1 MPLTSHIE
9 IAMINRSFM
18 MAALVGILTPGLV
31 GAQSRVKDIARVQG
45 AEEVQLLGYGLIV
58 GLDGTGDGRGVA
70 LQSVANLMRNLG
82 IQVNP
87 AQIRTKNVAA
97 VMVTGRLSPFVR
109 RGSQIDVTVSSV
121 GDAASL
127 QGGTLLM
134 TPLRSQ
140 FPDGPVYATAQ
151 GPLSIGGF
159 NAGGGGGGQVTK
171 NHPVVGRVP
180 NGATVQIEGAPPEGA
195 SDELTLMLNS
205 PDYTTAARLARAVDE
220 RFGMRIAVSLDAGTI
235 HVTVPRSRR
244 TPGNYVEFIA
254 ELEAV
259 VVVSDAVARVVI
271 NEKTGTIVAG
281 ENVSIT
287 EVAVAHGDLNIRIAP
302 ATAEVTAAGGAV
314 VGAAAGGETTATE
327 EAARFLVLDRTSN
340 VGDVAKALNALKV
353 KPRDIISIFEALKE
367 AGALKAE
374 LVIM

>member
-1 MPLTSHIE
+1 MNLRF
-9 IAMINRSFM
+9 RS
-18 MAALVGILTPGLV
+18 LVFLLLLGTLAPGRW
-31 GAQSRVKDIARVQG
+31 GEAQVRLKDIAKVQG
-45 AEEVQLLGYGLIV
+45 ADEVQLLGYGLIV

-82 IQVNP
+82 LQVNP

-97 VMVTGRLSPFVR
+97 VMVTARLSPFVR

-121 GDAASL
+121 GDASSL

-134 TPLRSQ
+134 TPLRAQ
-140 FPDGPVYATAQ
+140 FPDGPVYAVAQ
-151 GPLSIGGF
+151 GSVTIGGF
-159 NAGGGGGGQVTK
+159 NAGGGGGGGQVTK
-171 NHPVVGRVP
+171 NHPMVGRVP
-180 NGATVQIEGAPPEGA
+180 NGATVQIEAAPPEGA
-195 SDELTLMLNS
+195 SDELTLVLRS
-205 PDYTTAARLARAVDE
+205 PDYTTAARLARALDE
-220 RFGMRIAVSLDAGTI
+220 RFGIRMAVPLDAGTV

-244 TPGNYVEFIA
+244 TPGSYVEFIA
-254 ELEAV
+254 ELEGVQV
-259 VVVSDAVARVVI
+259 VPDAVARVVI

-281 ENVSIT
+281 ERVSIS

-302 ATAEVTAAGGAV
+302 PTAEVAVGGGGAAAV
-314 VGAAAGGETTATE
+314 VGGGEVTATE

-340 VGDVAKALNALKV
+340 VGDVARALNALKV

>member
-1 MPLTSHIE
+1 MNLRFRLFILLLLLGT
-9 IAMINRSFM
+9 
-18 MAALVGILTPGLV
+18 LTPWPRAW
-31 GAQSRVKDIARVQG
+31 AQVRLKDIAKVQG
-45 AEEVQLLGYGLIV
+45 ADEVQMIGYGLIV

-97 VMVTGRLSPFVR
+97 VMVTARLSPFVR
-109 RGSQIDVTVSSV
+109 RGSKIDVTVSSV

-134 TPLRSQ
+134 TPLRAQ
-140 FPDGPVYATAQ
+140 LPDGPVYAMAQ
-151 GPLSIGGF
+151 GSISIGGF
-159 NAGGGGGGQVTK
+159 NAGGGGGGGQVTK

-180 NGATVQIEGAPPEGA
+180 NGANVLLEAAPPEGA
-195 SDELTLMLNS
+195 SDELTLILS
-205 PDYTTAARLARAVDE
+205 QPDYTTAARLARALDE
-220 RFGMRIAVSLDAGTI
+220 RFGMRMAVPLDAGTV
-235 HVTVPRSRR
+235 HVAVPRSRR
-244 TPGNYVEFIA
+244 ALGSYVEFIA
-254 ELEAV
+254 ELEGVMV
-259 VVVSDAVARVVI
+259 VPDVVARVVI

-281 ENVSIT
+281 ERVSIS

-302 ATAEVTAAGGAV
+302 PTTEVAVGGGV
-314 VGAAAGGETTATE
+314 AAATVGGGEVTATE
-327 EAARFLVLDRTSN
+327 ESARFLVLDRTSN

>member
-1 MPLTSHIE
+1 MNLRHRLFALIL
-9 IAMINRSFM
+9 
-18 MAALVGILTPGLV
+18 LVGTLTPWC
-31 GAQSRVKDIARVQG
+31 GARAQARVKDIAKVQG

-97 VMVTGRLSPFVR
+97 VMVTARLSPFVR
-109 RGSQIDVTVSSV
+109 RGAHIDVTVSSV

-134 TPLRSQ
+134 TPLRAQ

-151 GPLSIGGF
+151 GAISIGGF
-159 NAGGGGGGQVTK
+159 NAGGGGGGGGQVTK

-180 NGATVQIEGAPPEGA
+180 NGATVQVEGAPPEGA
-195 SDELTLMLNS
+195 ADELTLMLNS
-205 PDYTTAARLARAVDE
+205 PDYTTAARMARALDE
-220 RFGMRIAVSLDAGTI
+220 RFGIRMAVPLDAGTI

-254 ELEAV
+254 ELEGV
-259 VVVSDAVARVVI
+259 MVVSDAVARVVI
-271 NEKTGTIVAG
+271 NEKTGTVVAG
-281 ENVSIT
+281 ENVSIS

-302 ATAEVTAAGGAV
+302 ATAEVAAAGGAV
-314 VGAAAGGETTATE
+314 VGAAAGGEVTATE
-327 EAARFLVLDRTSN
+327 EAARFLVLDKTNN

-367 AGALKAE
+367 AGALKAD

>member
-1 MPLTSHIE
+1 MNLRH
-9 IAMINRSFM
+9 RL
-18 MAALVGILTPGLV
+18 LVLILLAGTLTPRMA
-31 GAQSRVKDIARVQG
+31 GAQVRLKDIAKVQG
-45 AEEVQLLGYGLIV
+45 ADEVQLLGYGLIV

-82 IQVNP
+82 LQVNP

-97 VMVTGRLSPFVR
+97 VMVTARLSPFVR
-109 RGSQIDVTVSSV
+109 RGSPIDVTVSSV

-134 TPLRSQ
+134 TPLRAQ
-140 FPDGPVYATAQ
+140 FPDGPVYAVAQ
-151 GPLSIGGF
+151 GSVSIGGF

-180 NGATVQIEGAPPEGA
+180 NGATVQIEAAPPEGA
-195 SDELTLMLNS
+195 SDELTLVLRH
-205 PDYTTAARLARAVDE
+205 PDYTTAARLSRALDE
-220 RFGMRIAVSLDAGTI
+220 RFGIRMAVPLDAGTV

-254 ELEAV
+254 ELEGVQV
-259 VVVSDAVARVVI
+259 VPDAVARVVI

-281 ENVSIT
+281 ERVSIS

-302 ATAEVTAAGGAV
+302 PTAEVAVGGGGAV
-314 VGAAAGGETTATE
+314 AVAGGGEVTATE

-340 VGDVAKALNALKV
+340 VGDVARALNALKV